1 MKRISLDQSVDK
13 GIFYIKNASGVAQFK
28 KMSYICTVFQKQR
41 KADGSKTDLD
51 FVDMS
56 ITSKRRAVVSFENM
70 SDELAAAF
78 AEKYPKGYSDYFP
91 DLVKY
96 DKPDGTSFYA
106 VTVEIPDA
114 IYLVKIKVKTDD
126 AEDLERWLDGEDG
139 DDETNEGESLPDDN
153 ISQYSNGDDDGSDA
167 E

>member
-1 MKRISLDQSVDK
+1 MIA
-13 GIFYIKNASGVAQFK
+13 IKFK
-28 KMSYICTVFQKQR
+28 
-41 KADGSKTDLD
+41 
-51 FVDMS
+51 DMS
-56 ITSKRRAVVSFENM
+56 TVTKRRAVVSFENM

-96 DKPDGTSFYA
+96 DKPNGTSFYA

-114 IYLVKIKVKTDD
+114 IYLVKIQVKTDD
-126 AEDLERWLDGEDG
+126 AEDLERWLDGDDG
-139 DDETNEGESLPDDN
+139 DDGDGNDGESLPDDN
-153 ISQYSNGDDDGSDA
+153 ISQYSNGDDDAADG

>member
-1 MKRISLDQSVDK
+1 
-13 GIFYIKNASGVAQFK
+13 
-28 KMSYICTVFQKQR
+28 MST
-41 KADGSKTDLD
+41 T
-51 FVDMS
+51 
-56 ITSKRRAVVSFENM
+56 KRRAVISFENM

-78 AEKYPKGYSDYFP
+78 SEKYPRGYSEYFQ

-114 IYLVKIKVKTDD
+114 IYLVKIQVKTDD
-126 AEDLERWLDGEDG
+126 AEDLERWLDGGDDDSDGTDG
-139 DDETNEGESLPDDN
+139 DSLPDDN
-153 ISQYSNGDDDGSDA
+153 ISQYSNGDDDSADG

>member
-1 MKRISLDQSVDK
+1 MV
-13 GIFYIKNASGVAQFK
+13 
-28 KMSYICTVFQKQR
+28 M
-41 KADGSKTDLD
+41 
-51 FVDMS
+51 
-56 ITSKRRAVVSFENM
+56 TSKRRAVISYENM

-78 AEKYPKGYSDYFP
+78 AEKYPKGYTDYFP

-96 DKPDGTSFYA
+96 DKPDGTCFYA

-114 IYLVKIKVKTDD
+114 IYLVKIQVKTDD

-139 DDETNEGESLPDDN
+139 DDADSSDGDSLPDDN
-153 ISQYSNGDDDGSDA
+153 ISQYSNGDDDSVDG

>member
-1 MKRISLDQSVDK
+1 MAVTT
-13 GIFYIKNASGVAQFK
+13 K
-28 KMSYICTVFQKQR
+28 K
-41 KADGSKTDLD
+41 
-51 FVDMS
+51 
-56 ITSKRRAVVSFENM
+56 RAVVSYENM
-70 SDELAAAF
+70 SEELAAAF

-96 DKPDGTSFYA
+96 DKPDGTNFYA

-126 AEDLERWLDGEDG
+126 AEDLERWLDGEDS
-139 DDETNEGESLPDDN
+139 DDSDGNDSEGLPDDN
-153 ISQYSNGDDDGSDA
+153 ISQYSTEDDGSDA